1 MNGLSLLLI
10 LWILFQLVSMP
21 GCAVIADR
29 FPRQPEITKNLLQRE
44 FDEIAGPPMGQ
55 PITVAVYSF
64 LDKTGQ
70 RRPSTNMAS
79 FSTAL
84 TQGAEVFLIKAL
96 QDVGR
101 GEWFTV
107 LERIGVDGL
116 TRERQLIR
124 QMRDAYEG
132 SNAKPLQPLLFAGIL
147 VEGGVIGYD
156 TSTKSGGL
164 GARYLGIGGS
174 TQFSEDI
181 VTVSLRVIS
190 VSTGKVL
197 ASVNVQK
204 TLISVADHATAL
216 KFFDQGT
223 KAFEGEIGLTV
234 NEPGTFAVKYTIE
247 AAVLELIKE
256 GTRKGVWG
264 TSPTPSPSLSKEDE

>member
-1 MNGLSLLLI
+1 MNFLSLIVTIFI
-10 LWILFQLVSMP
+10 LCHLWLMT
-21 GCAVIADR
+21 GCAILANQ
-29 FPRQPEITKNLLQRE
+29 FPMKPEVTKNLLQRE
-44 FDEIAGPPMGQ
+44 FDAIAGPPMGK

-132 SNAKPLQPLLFAGIL
+132 PNAKPLEPLLFAGIL

-181 VTVSLRVIS
+181 VTVSLRVVS

-204 TLISVADHATAL
+204 TLLSVADHATAL
-216 KFFDQGT
+216 KFFDNST
-223 KAFEGEIGLTV
+223 TSFEGEIGLTV

-247 AAVLELIKE
+247 SAVLELIKE
-256 GTRKGVWG
+256 GTRKGIWG
-264 TSPTPSPSLSKEDE
+264 NPPGPLTPQEDQ

>member
-1 MNGLSLLLI
+1 MNILSII
-10 LWILFQLVSMP
+10 LTLMIILHLWLMT
-21 GCAVIADR
+21 GCAVLVDQL
-29 FPRQPEITKNLLQRE
+29 PQKPEVTKNLLQRE
-44 FDEIAGPPMGQ
+44 FDSITGPPMGK

-70 RRPSTNMAS
+70 RRPSNNMAS

-132 SNAKPLQPLLFAGIL
+132 TNSKPLQPLLFAGIL
-147 VEGGVIGYD
+147 IEGGVIGYD
-156 TSTKSGGL
+156 TSTKSGGI
-164 GARYLGIGGS
+164 GARYLGVGGS
-174 TQFSEDI
+174 TQFSEDV
-181 VTVSLRVIS
+181 VTVSLRVVS

-197 ASVNVQK
+197 ASINVQK
-204 TLISVADHATAL
+204 TLLSVADHATAL

-256 GTRKGVWG
+256 GTRKGIWG
-264 TSPTPSPSLSKEDE
+264 NPPDSITPQEDQ

>member
-1 MNGLSLLLI
+1 MEPI
-10 LWILFQLVSMP
+10 V
-21 GCAVIADR
+21 
-29 FPRQPEITKNLLQRE
+29 TKNLLQRE
-44 FDEIAGPPMGQ
+44 FDTISGPPLGM

-64 LDKTGQ
+64 QDKTGQ

-107 LERIGVDGL
+107 LERVGVDGL

-132 SNAKPLQPLLFAGIL
+132 PNAKPLQPLLFAGIL
-147 VEGGVIGYD
+147 IEGGVIGYD

-174 TQFSEDI
+174 TQFSEDV
-181 VTVSLRVIS
+181 VTVSLRVVS

-204 TLISVADHATAL
+204 TLLSVADHATAL
-216 KFFDQGT
+216 KFFDKAT
-223 KAFEGEIGLTV
+223 TAFEGEVGLTV
-234 NEPGTFAVKYTIE
+234 NEPSTFAVKYTIE

-256 GTRKGVWG
+256 GTKKDIWG
-264 TSPTPSPSLSKEDE
+264 TRSPQELPKEVQ